1 MRGGYGYRGPPKK
14 VYKCIDEKKR
24 GGKGGKGGKRGGGGK
39 GRRGDDDKD

>member
-1 MRGGYGYRGPPKK
+1 MRGRYGYRGPPKK

-24 GGKGGKGGKRGGGGK
+24 GGKGGKRGGGGK